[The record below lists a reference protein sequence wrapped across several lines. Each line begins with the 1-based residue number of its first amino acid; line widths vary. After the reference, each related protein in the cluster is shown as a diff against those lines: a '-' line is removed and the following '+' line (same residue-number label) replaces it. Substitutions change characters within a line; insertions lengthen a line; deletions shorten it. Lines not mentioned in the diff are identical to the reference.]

1 MTRHRVL
8 CVDDEALLLKSLKR
22 LLSKEPYELMT
33 ASNGQEALELIAEH
47 DFAVVVADQRMPEM
61 NGTELLEQV
70 KIHSRDSIRVI
81 LSGYADL
88 DIMMDSINK
97 GNVYMYLKKPWND
110 DKLKAAIRQC
120 IVHFETTKQNDT
132 LLEHINFQRE
142 EILKSQAWMEKKH
155 GSLGPHFQL
164 LTQALTELPVPIV
177 IINKD
182 EKMVFIN
189 QAARILFPSLEGI
202 VQPMAMQEALI
213 AEITDRVEA
222 FLKSDEPEIKLDV
235 FSGTV
240 KVTRINY
247 DRMTLGCSLTF
258 FIEEEL

>member
-1 MTRHRVL
+1 MTRHKVL

-22 LLSKEPYELMT
+22 LLSKEPYELIT
-33 ASNGQEALELIAEH
+33 APDGDTATALIAEH
-47 DFAVVVADQRMPEM
+47 DFAVVVADQRMPGM

-70 KIHSRDSIRVI
+70 KIHSKNTIRVI

-97 GNVYMYLKKPWND
+97 GNVYMYIKKPWND

-142 EILKSQAWMEKKH
+142 EILKSQAWMEEKH

-164 LTQALTELPVPIV
+164 LTQALAELPVPV
-177 IINKD
+177 LIINKD

-189 QAARILFPSLEGI
+189 KSARILFPSLEGI
-202 VQPMAMQEALI
+202 VEPLDMQEALI
-213 AEITDRVEA
+213 SEITDRVEI
-222 FLKSDEPEIKLDV
+222 FLKSEEAETELDA

-240 KVTRINY
+240 KVNRISY
-247 DRMTLGCSLTF
+247 DRLTLGCSLTF
-258 FIEEEL
+258 FIEDQI